1 MKETV
6 GLRKG
11 HFVGLTF
18 RARNWRMGLLS
29 SLDGIVVSVAWS
41 REGSGKQG
49 EAVGGEGGRFHDAK
63 NTPLLT

>member
-1 MKETV
+1 VKETV

-11 HFVGLTF
+11 HFVGFTF

-49 EAVGGEGGRFHDAK
+49 EAVGG
-63 NTPLLT
+63 